1 MVMVVVVVMM
11 IFCIF
16 MVPCS
21 HNFGVT
27 SGRLVL
33 LKCNILKSVRVAV
46 MTTVQGREFHISA
59 AEE

>member
-1 MVMVVVVVMM
+1 MMVMAVAMM

-21 HNFGVT
+21 RNLGCT

-33 LKCNILKSVRVAV
+33 LKCVRVAV
-46 MTTVQGREFHISA
+46 MTIVQGRELHISA